1 MPVDPFAALN
11 ALIRAEATRTAEPDA
26 PSPTEPD
33 AAPQPPEE
41 DDK

>member
-11 ALIRAEATRTAEPDA
+11 ALIRAEATRTADHEA

-33 AAPQPPEE
+33 PAPQPPEE
-41 DDK
+41 DEE